1 MIQLLSPANEV
12 WGKVML
18 SQVFVCPQWGK
29 GVCLGDRYPGGLPG
43 RGSAYM
49 GGSSWGGGRSADVS
63 ASGGSGICIQGGLGR
78 PPGTRKAGGT
88 HPTGILSCLLSA
100 LHKVVLCVKE

>member
-1 MIQLLSPANEV
+1 MPHYHSFFIPNAKFSSMIQLLPPANEV

-49 GGSSWGGGRSADVS
+49 GGVLMGGGR
-63 ASGGSGICIQGGLGR
+63 
-78 PPGTRKAGGT
+78 
-88 HPTGILSCLLSA
+88 
-100 LHKVVLCVKE
+100 